1 LGLFNFFRSKQ
12 ADNKK
17 LETSVIKT
25 SSKLSSGISSIILGK
40 KRIDDDLLEE
50 LEELLITSDI
60 GVAMA
65 DAIIESVKVER
76 TRGVLND
83 PEQLINAIKDK
94 IIEIISIDTDIGI
107 DNDNKNNNNNDIIKP
122 HLILVVG
129 VNGVGKTTTIAKLAK
144 LFKDASYKV
153 MLVAADT
160 FRAAAIDQLTIWSDR
175 IGVDIIKKDEGSDP
189 ASVVF
194 TAVSEAKRSNTDI
207 LIVDTAGRLHNKVNL
222 MQELLKIERVAKKEI
237 DTGFAEKLLIIDA
250 TSGQNAIIQA
260 RAFNELIGLT
270 GLIITKL
277 DGTAKGGVVI
287 NIINELKI
295 PVKYIGIG
303 EGVDD
308 LLPFNPSQFVDAIFQ
323 QKDS

>member
-1 LGLFNFFRSKQ
+1 MGLFNFFRSKKD
-12 ADNKK
+12 DNKK

-40 KRIDDDLLEE
+40 KRIDDELLEE

-60 GVAMA
+60 GVAMVE
-65 DAIIESVKVER
+65 AILESVRVER
-76 TRGVLND
+76 TRGVLKD
-83 PEQLINAIKDK
+83 PEQLVTAVKDK
-94 IIEIISIDTDIGI
+94 IVEIISIDNDI
-107 DNDNKNNNNNDIIKP
+107 DNDIIKP

-144 LFKDASYKV
+144 LFKDEQYNV

-160 FRAAAIDQLTIWSDR
+160 FRAAAIDQLSIWSDR
-175 IGVDIIKKDEGSDP
+175 IGVDIVKKDEGSDP
-189 ASVVF
+189 AAVVF
-194 TAVSEAKRSNTDI
+194 TAVSEAKKCGTDI
-207 LIVDTAGRLHNKVNL
+207 LIVDTAGRLHNRINL

-250 TSGQNAIIQA
+250 TSGQNAILQA

-270 GLIITKL
+270 GLIVTKL
-277 DGTAKGGVVI
+277 DGTAKGGVII

-295 PVKYIGIG
+295 PVRYIGIG
-303 EGVDD
+303 EGADD
-308 LLPFNPSQFVDAIFQ
+308 LLPFDPAQFVDAIFQ
-323 QKDS
+323 QKDD